1 MKNLKRILSLILS
14 IVFVFSCSTVAVS
27 ATEASE
33 LDISISSVYDVM
45 PGQKC
50 SIDITLSGLEQLPN
64 RKGDILFEVLFP
76 SIVTINS
83 VYLGDT
89 ALSKNNNDYN
99 ILEDYRLRIYNELNY
114 SADEAWDGILK
125 WTVYFTVSDL
135 ADLGSYHIGFNGT
148 PEIIDSLGEEYAV
161 NIKDGCVVLTADEAS
176 LYGDTDGDGAVAA
189 ADISL
194 MRKYLIGLNQLDLLV
209 ENSDTHFD
217 GKIDIKDLVGLKK
230 YIASQEIKYEETKLD
245 NAENLSDIK
254 YFGNGYAYAITKENE
269 EIIAFSD
276 ENGYVDTLN
285 GAGNFVLYS
294 GKNNLLSYNGIKDTQ
309 LVENEDGTSTLTV
322 TYDVTGENVTSASA
336 TTEYLFH
343 NGGISVKS
351 DISCESADTI
361 DSAEYKRSFIN
372 SPVKTEKKL
381 SYNWVFPDGNY
392 PYQET
397 DAIATVSSID
407 STHKLYSF
415 NRDENDREYVYIKTY
430 PNENFPVNITSG
442 NQVNYTIKYDL
453 VFENTNKTNDS
464 DSSALFKSK
473 QSDISVKIAPVTS
486 NDDNS
491 TVFIGDSVALNIA
504 VNNISVSDTA
514 YNLSYKVYD
523 YYGEKLSSADENV
536 TLAIGENKDYEIN
549 ISGKKGMY
557 FIDLTATCGD
567 YTYREYY
574 PLMLTDE
581 YSYNSNDIRFGIDA
595 LHRNTI
601 IEENTSVSLAKKLG
615 IDIIRIG
622 ASDSDLRLAKK
633 LYSNGIKTFAGY
645 GGTFETAEKAQ
656 MFAETWKKMKDFT
669 EWFTLANEV
678 DIAVKGNQSA
688 CDALMN
694 DTFIPNYFNA
704 DMRTAVEEHKINIS
718 WCASCVGNE
727 EWAQAMYDSG
737 VWQNSDIIDTHLYAN
752 PKLPDKKFRSDAN
765 DAYCIEAG
773 LQRMNNSF
781 VKFGRDDKKFV
792 LGETGYPIGT
802 IDLRTQ
808 ADFNTRIGV
817 LALAYG
823 VDIISYYSMYDRTSY
838 FTGADKNDQEMN
850 FGAFY
855 AYDFYGIT
863 KPKPWAAAYSAMTR
877 MFDGAI
883 GAEINTKYDKLTEEN
898 MNSKDE
904 GTVRS
909 FDITLSGGKT
919 LMAAWTN
926 IYALP
931 KTVSS
936 EVNDDSIEPKKV
948 LPWENQWEK
957 TEDVVFDVKEGVS
970 SVTVYDV
977 MGNSTEYSVSGSTVT
992 IPLTGSP
999 VYIEGVY

>member
-1 MKNLKRILSLILS
+1 MNNTKRILSLILS
-14 IVFVFSCSTVAVS
+14 VLLVFSCGAATVS
-27 ATEASE
+27 AEEAIL
-33 LDISISSVYDVM
+33 LDMSISSVYDVM

-76 SIVTINS
+76 GIVTINS

-99 ILEDYRLRIYNELNY
+99 ILEDYKLRIYNELDN

-135 ADLGSYHIGFNGT
+135 AELGSYHIGFNGT
-148 PEIIDSLGEEYAV
+148 PEIIDSFGEEYTV
-161 NIKDGCVVLTADEAS
+161 NIKDACVVLAADEAS

-230 YIASQEIKYEETKLD
+230 YIASKEIKYEETKLD
-245 NAENLSDIK
+245 NPENLSDIK
-254 YFGNGYAYAITKENE
+254 YFGNGYAYAITKDNE

-276 ENGYVDTLN
+276 ESGYVDTLS
-285 GAGNFVLYS
+285 GAGSFVLYS

-336 TTEYLFH
+336 ITEYLFH

-351 DISCESADTI
+351 DISCESTDVI
-361 DSAEYKRSFIN
+361 DSAEYERNFIN

-381 SYNWVFPDGNY
+381 SYDWVFPESDY

-407 STHKLYSF
+407 NIHKLYSF

-453 VFENTNKTNDS
+453 VFENTNKTDDS
-464 DSSALFKSK
+464 DCSALFKSK
-473 QSDISVKIAPVTS
+473 QSDISVKIAPSTP

-504 VNNISVSDTA
+504 VNNISASDTA
-514 YNLSYKVYD
+514 YNLSYNVYD
-523 YYGEKLSSADENV
+523 YYGKKISAADENV
-536 TLAIGENKDYEIN
+536 TLTIGESKDYEIN

-557 FIDLTATCGD
+557 FIDLTAACGD
-567 YTYREYY
+567 YFYREYY

-581 YSYNSNDIRFGIDA
+581 YTYKSENTRFGIDA
-595 LHRNTI
+595 LHRNSI
-601 IEENTSVSLAKKLG
+601 IEENTSVNLAKKLG

-622 ASDSDLRLAKK
+622 ASDADLRLAKK
-633 LYSNGIKTFAGY
+633 LYSNGIKTFTGY

-656 MFAETWKKMKDFT
+656 KFAETWEKMKDFT
-669 EWFTLANEV
+669 EWFTLANEI
-678 DIAVKGNQSA
+678 DIDVKGNESA
-688 CDALMN
+688 CNNLMN
-694 DTFIPNYFNA
+694 DTFIPNYFNT

-727 EWAQAMYDSG
+727 EWAKAMFDSN

-752 PKLPDKKFRSDAN
+752 PKLPDKKYRSNAD

-781 VKFGRDDKKFV
+781 EKYGRDGKKFV

-817 LALAYG
+817 LGLAYG

-838 FTGADKNDQEMN
+838 FTGADKNYQEMN

-877 MFDGAI
+877 ILDGAI
-883 GAEINTKYDKLTEEN
+883 DAKINTKYDKLTEEN
-898 MNSKDE
+898 MNSYEE

-909 FDITLSGGKT
+909 FDITLSDGET

-936 EVNDDSIEPKKV
+936 EVNDNSIQPKKV

-957 TEDVVFDVKEGVS
+957 TENVVFDAKEGVNV
-970 SVTVYDV
+970 VTVYDI
-977 MGNSTEYSVSGSTVT
+977 MGNSTEYHVADGKVT
-992 IPLTGSP
+992 IPLTGST
-999 VYIEGVY
+999 VYIKGVQ